1 MSLRGARKALSIAQR
16 HLERVQVAWWE
27 PADAVQA
34 VTFAFYAYENAVVAL
49 AELHGRRW
57 TKNHYEKAELAR
69 QLFQEGLI
77 SVDVSDRLREFNGLR
92 KDVAYDEPGNELA
105 QLDLEGIA
113 IDLENFVEEVSR
125 MIEAAPK
132 NEDES

>member
-77 SVDVSDRLREFNGLR
+77 SVDVSDRLREFNELR
-92 KDVAYDEPGNELA
+92 KMLRTM
-105 QLDLEGIA
+105 
-113 IDLENFVEEVSR
+113 SR
-125 MIEAAPK
+125 GTSWRSSI
-132 NEDES
+132 